1 VRAVVIALNASHAAQ
16 MRDSMGIASP
26 ARPSGSDGDLAGV
39 VQHDVERQLDDVAAV
54 RAGVGVVGLD
64 DVPEQQRG
72 APIGLRQ
79 LECVV
84 ETPPPLA
91 GEDREDTA
99 ERQQAKRRQRLPA
112 GRNGE
117 REAHRREEHVDEVD
131 ALTSFRDPRPYFL
144 APGGRFEDR
153 GTAGWRLSGNA
164 QYNNPGSPYALFSA
178 SDIEALR
185 LQPGGSATSPAFCV
199 DVDYPSLRFF
209 LADFEARGAEL
220 EVEVIYPDM
229 AGDKCSS
236 PPG

>member
-1 VRAVVIALNASHAAQ
+1 MISFGTAILPSR
-16 MRDSMGIASP
+16 
-26 ARPSGSDGDLAGV
+26 RPTS
-39 VQHDVERQLDDVAAV
+39 
-54 RAGVGVVGLD
+54 
-64 DVPEQQRG
+64 

-112 GRNGE
+112 GRNGQ

-131 ALTSFRDPRPYFL
+131 ALTSFGDPRPYFL

-164 QYNNPGSPYALFSA
+164 QYNNPGCPYALFSA

-185 LQPGGSATSPAFCV
+185 LRPGGSATSPAFCV
-199 DVDYPSLRFF
+199 DLDYPSLRFF

-229 AGDKCSS
+229 AGDNVFARPVPASGGARSRCASRREAATPTS
-236 PPG
+236 ASTIFWSIR